1 MNWGWLD
8 RNLDTVLEDLTEHVQ
23 IAVTALVLGVLIAF
37 PIGLAAYRWRAAYP
51 PLLALTQVLYTIP
64 SLALFVLLINAVG
77 IGQTPVIIGLTIYS
91 LVILVRNLVEGL
103 RGVPPQVIDAA
114 TAMGYRQ
121 TRRLFA
127 VELPIALPAIVA
139 GLRVAAVSNISLV
152 SVGALIGTGGLGQL
166 FIHGFQIDNPI
177 EIYTGIVVTILLA
190 LVVDLL
196 IVGGG
201 RLLTPWTR
209 AVKSHGRDRRLAH
222 RLGAVVGA
230 QRDPGTADRAHLVLG
245 ARRAPRRAD
254 RPADRA
260 ADRPHGPRQ
269 PRRGVAVELLARAAD
284 ARPRDPRLPDRAALD
299 LARPGGA
306 RRHRDPA
313 RSCSTPTWGSGR
325 STRGSATRPAG
336 WA

>member
-8 RNLDTVLEDLTEHVQ
+8 RNLDVVLEDLQEHIE
-23 IAVTALVLGVLIAF
+23 IALIALVLGMLVAF
-37 PIGLAAYRWRAAYP
+37 PLGLIAYRWRSVYGP
-51 PLLALTQVLYTIP
+51 ILALTQILYTVP
-64 SLALFVLLINAVG
+64 SLALFVLLINLTG
-77 IGQTPVIIGLTIYS
+77 LGPEPVIIGLTIYS

-103 RGVPPQVIDAA
+103 RSVPREVVDAA

-177 EIYTGIVVTILLA
+177 EIWTGIVATLLLA
-190 LVVDLL
+190 VVVDLL

-209 AVKSHGRDRRLAH
+209 AVR
-222 RLGAVVGA
+222 
-230 QRDPGTADRAHLVLG
+230 
-245 ARRAPRRAD
+245 
-254 RPADRA
+254 
-260 ADRPHGPRQ
+260 
-269 PRRGVAVELLARAAD
+269 
-284 ARPRDPRLPDRAALD
+284 
-299 LARPGGA
+299 
-306 RRHRDPA
+306 
-313 RSCSTPTWGSGR
+313 
-325 STRGSATRPAG
+325 
-336 WA
+336 

>member
-8 RNLDTVLEDLTEHVQ
+8 RNIDTVLEDTSEHIQ
-23 IAVTALVLGVLIAF
+23 IALIALVLGVLIAF
-37 PIGLAAYRWRAAYP
+37 PIGLIAYRWRALYA
-51 PLLALTQVLYTIP
+51 PLLALTQILYTVP
-64 SLALFVLLINAVG
+64 SLALFVLLINATG
-77 IGQTPVIIGLTIYS
+77 LGKEPVIIGLTIYS

-103 RGVPPQVIDAA
+103 RNVPPDVIDAA

-177 EIYTGIVVTILLA
+177 EIWTGIVVTLLLA
-190 LVVDLL
+190 LVIDLL

-209 AVKSHGRDRRLAH
+209 AVR
-222 RLGAVVGA
+222 
-230 QRDPGTADRAHLVLG
+230 
-245 ARRAPRRAD
+245 
-254 RPADRA
+254 
-260 ADRPHGPRQ
+260 
-269 PRRGVAVELLARAAD
+269 
-284 ARPRDPRLPDRAALD
+284 
-299 LARPGGA
+299 
-306 RRHRDPA
+306 
-313 RSCSTPTWGSGR
+313 
-325 STRGSATRPAG
+325 
-336 WA
+336 

>member
-8 RNLDTVLEDLTEHVQ
+8 RNIDTVLEDLEEHVQ
-23 IAVTALVLGVLIAF
+23 IAFIALVLGALIAF
-37 PIGLAAYRWRAAYP
+37 PIGLIAYRWRALYG
-51 PLLALTQVLYTIP
+51 PLLAVTQILYTVP
-64 SLALFVLLINAVG
+64 SLALFVLLINATG
-77 IGQTPVIIGLTIYS
+77 LGQEPVIIGLTIYS

-103 RGVPPQVIDAA
+103 RSVPRDVIDAA

-177 EIYTGIVVTILLA
+177 EIWTGIVVTLVLA

-201 RLLTPWTR
+201 RLLTPWMR
-209 AVKSHGRDRRLAH
+209 AVR
-222 RLGAVVGA
+222 
-230 QRDPGTADRAHLVLG
+230 
-245 ARRAPRRAD
+245 
-254 RPADRA
+254 
-260 ADRPHGPRQ
+260 
-269 PRRGVAVELLARAAD
+269 
-284 ARPRDPRLPDRAALD
+284 
-299 LARPGGA
+299 
-306 RRHRDPA
+306 
-313 RSCSTPTWGSGR
+313 
-325 STRGSATRPAG
+325 
-336 WA
+336 

>member
-8 RNLDTVLEDLTEHVQ
+8 RNIDTVLEDTSEHVQ
-23 IAVTALVLGVLIAF
+23 IALIALVLGVLIAF
-37 PIGLAAYRWRAAYP
+37 PIGLIAYRWRPLYA
-51 PLLALTQVLYTIP
+51 PLLALTQILYTVP
-64 SLALFVLLINAVG
+64 SLALFVLLINATG
-77 IGQTPVIIGLTIYS
+77 LGKEPVIIGLTIYS

-103 RGVPPQVIDAA
+103 RNVPPDVIDAA

-177 EIYTGIVVTILLA
+177 EIWTGIVVTLVLA
-190 LVVDLL
+190 VVVDLL

-209 AVKSHGRDRRLAH
+209 AVR
-222 RLGAVVGA
+222 
-230 QRDPGTADRAHLVLG
+230 
-245 ARRAPRRAD
+245 
-254 RPADRA
+254 
-260 ADRPHGPRQ
+260 
-269 PRRGVAVELLARAAD
+269 
-284 ARPRDPRLPDRAALD
+284 
-299 LARPGGA
+299 
-306 RRHRDPA
+306 
-313 RSCSTPTWGSGR
+313 
-325 STRGSATRPAG
+325 
-336 WA
+336 

>member
-8 RNLDTVLEDLTEHVQ
+8 RNLDTVLEYLQEHIE
-23 IAVTALVLGVLIAF
+23 IALIALVLGALLSFPVGLI
-37 PIGLAAYRWRAAYP
+37 AYRWRVTYGP
-51 PLLALTQVLYTIP
+51 ILALTQILYTVP

-77 IGQTPVIIGLTIYS
+77 LGPEPVIIGLTIYS

-103 RGVPPQVIDAA
+103 RSVPREVIDAA

-127 VELPIALPAIVA
+127 VELPIALPAIIA

-177 EIYTGIVVTILLA
+177 EIWTGIALTLVLAVVI
-190 LVVDLL
+190 DLL

-209 AVKSHGRDRRLAH
+209 AVR
-222 RLGAVVGA
+222 
-230 QRDPGTADRAHLVLG
+230 
-245 ARRAPRRAD
+245 
-254 RPADRA
+254 
-260 ADRPHGPRQ
+260 
-269 PRRGVAVELLARAAD
+269 
-284 ARPRDPRLPDRAALD
+284 
-299 LARPGGA
+299 
-306 RRHRDPA
+306 
-313 RSCSTPTWGSGR
+313 
-325 STRGSATRPAG
+325 
-336 WA
+336 